1 MRRSLPIALCIAALA
16 LSCRKDDAPGRTVPT
31 AVRDTRG
38 AAATALG
45 HDIELRGVV
54 TCFDATAGVLYL
66 QDDTGAQAF
75 LVGNLGAPLVAG
87 QEAVLVGRLE
97 TGGALA
103 RLSRPRI
110 TVLGQA
116 EMLPQVRPISLAAL
130 VARDAE
136 SEWVQVQAVVQG
148 MERRGDQVLLDIQ
161 EGGTTA
167 RAMIA
172 AFGDPEYPALTGARV
187 RLGGTSSARAH
198 AARMALPVDL
208 FVPSLQDVRIM
219 ADPPASAATPGTA
232 AAPVPPITTA
242 SGVRMLS
249 SAEAAKHLPVH
260 LHAIVTFNDPEQG
273 LFFVQ
278 DESGGLYVEAWRH
291 IHPVRPGDRVEIEGV
306 TGAGAFAPII
316 DRPRVRWL
324 AHGDPPPARHVRAGH
339 LLTGAEDSQWVEVEG
354 VVRNVKFDRYG
365 ALIRVADG
373 PLRLTVQIPA
383 EFDAKRTEPLLNA
396 RVRVRGACRSM
407 LTVGNQ
413 LADVMLHSPDVGA
426 ITVVAAPPPDRV
438 VRPVSSLLQFGPGVA
453 QDWEH
458 RVTVAGA
465 VTYSQPGE
473 IYLED
478 ETGSVFVHSLGR
490 ARPALGDMVEAS
502 GFAAAG
508 DYKPVLED
516 AEVRTVRP
524 GVAPAPVVV
533 SPEQVLSGRFDTTLV
548 TLEGRLLDSVRG
560 ADGQRLLMRAGPYV
574 FTATLPQ
581 PLEDLRPGS
590 ELRLTGVCT
599 LATGERRSPQNFRL
613 RLRSAAD
620 VVVQRRA
627 PWWNPR
633 QAAWMLG
640 ATALVAG
647 LSLAW
652 VTTLRRRVRAQ
663 SAVIWDRVKRETELQ
678 ERQRMARELHDTLQ
692 QNLAGIGLCLA
703 AVNRALPNR
712 PADAQRHLAVA
723 IDQVDV
729 GVDAV
734 QRSVWALRTASL
746 ESSGLTAALDEM
758 GQQLA
763 RCSSTPIEVRTLT
776 TGEPRTFAAST
787 EGHLLRIGQEA
798 MTNAVQ
804 HGHASHIEV
813 ELRYEADAFRLRVS
827 DDGLGF
833 DVERPARAGHFGLVG
848 MRERAAMMGATIE
861 VKSAMDEG
869 THVQVTLPLP
879 PRRYPA
885 QEERRA

>member
-1 MRRSLPIALCIAALA
+1 MRRALLTCLFIAAFA
-16 LSCRKDDAPGRTVPT
+16 LSCRKDDAPGRAVST

-38 AAATALG
+38 GATTALG

-54 TCFDATAGVLYL
+54 TSFDAAAGVLYL

-97 TGGALA
+97 TGGALP
-103 RLSRPRI
+103 RLARPRI

-136 SEWVQVQAVVQG
+136 AEWVQVQAVVRATERQG
-148 MERRGDQVLLDIQ
+148 DRMVLDIQ
-161 EGGTTA
+161 EGDTTA
-167 RAMIA
+167 RAVIA
-172 AFGDPEYPALTGARV
+172 TFGDPEYPALTGARV

-219 ADPPASAATPGTA
+219 ADPPEKPASTGTA
-232 AAPVPPITTA
+232 APVAPITTA
-242 SGVRMLS
+242 SAVRLLS

-260 LHAIVTFNDPEQG
+260 LHAVVTFNDAEQG

-291 IHPVRPGDRVEIEGV
+291 IHPVRPGDRVEIDGV

-324 AHGDPPPARHVRAGH
+324 AHGDPPPARHVRPGH

-365 ALIRVADG
+365 ALIRIADG

-396 RVRVRGACRSM
+396 RVRARGACRSM

-413 LADVMLHSPDVGA
+413 LADVMLHSPDVGS
-426 ITVVAAPPPDRV
+426 ITVVAVPPPDRGV
-438 VRPVSSLLQFGPGVA
+438 QPVSSLLQFSPGGV
-453 QDWEH
+453 DWEH
-458 RVTVAGA
+458 RVTVSGA

-473 IYLED
+473 LYLED
-478 ETGSVFVHSLGR
+478 GTGSVFVHSLGR
-490 ARPALGDMVEAS
+490 ARPALGDVVEAS

-516 AEVRTVRP
+516 AEVRTVRR
-524 GVAPAPVVV
+524 GLAPQPVLV
-533 SPEQVLSGRFDTTLV
+533 SPEQILSGRFDTTLV
-548 TLEGRLLDSVRG
+548 TLDARLLDSVRG
-560 ADGQRLLMRAGPYV
+560 GDGQRLLMRAGPYV
-574 FTATLPQ
+574 FTATLPE
-581 PLEDLRPGS
+581 PLEELRPGS
-590 ELRLTGVCT
+590 ELRLTGVAA

-620 VVVQRRA
+620 VVVRHRG

-703 AVNRALPNR
+703 AVHRALPDR
-712 PADAQRHLAVA
+712 PDDAARHLAVA

-763 RCSSTPIEVRTLT
+763 RCSPTPIEVRTHAS
-776 TGEPRTFAAST
+776 GEPRTFAASI

-798 MTNAVQ
+798 LTNAVQ

-813 ELRYEADAFRLRVS
+813 ELRYEAEAFRLRVS
-827 DDGLGF
+827 DDGQGF
-833 DVERPARAGHFGLVG
+833 DVDRPAGAGHFGLVG
-848 MRERAAMMGATIE
+848 MRERAGMIGATIE
-861 VKSAMDEG
+861 VMSALDEG
-869 THVQVTLPLP
+869 THVQVTVPLP
-879 PRRYPA
+879 PRRYA
-885 QEERRA
+885 AREERTA